1 MEYAI
6 IAAIVLAVIRLL
18 VKIFRK
24 PPVDGEPTTME
35 QSFEEPAQEEAS
47 PTQVDAVVKELGCYV
62 EMTGIH
68 TPHTGQIFEAVFETD
83 DRRILKFRIP
93 QEMYEGLEKGLRGR
107 LTYVEED
114 LYSFEPDEEDVS

>member
-1 MEYAI
+1 MEYAV

-18 VKIFRK
+18 VKIFQK
-24 PPVDGEPTTME
+24 PRIDGEPVIVE
-35 QSFEEPAQEEAS
+35 QPFEEPAREEAN
-47 PTQVDAVVKELGCYV
+47 PTQVDAMVKELGCYV
-62 EMTGIH
+62 EMTGTH

-93 QEMYEGLEKGLRGR
+93 QEMYDGLEKGLHGR

>member
-35 QSFEEPAQEEAS
+35 RPFEEPAREEVS

-93 QEMYEGLEKGLRGR
+93 QEMYEGLEKGLHGR